1 MWTFLK
7 RVNLIRYLIVLRV
20 NRGLARLPACF
31 APELSLVLGAAIAN
45 RLPSREAQPW
55 QKALR
60 AWNDYGGP
68 ALVTSR
74 KKTEAA
80 PDAAWPIEAV
90 LFVYPGK
97 RNYGEGEPI
106 VWELKLLGESADH
119 GLFLEIILPALEEA
133 GFAADVPWHGPTTLW
148 GRYNLHAVYAA
159 RGPRWEP
166 VVMDGKLDLRY
177 RATAA
182 QWAEGLA
189 FEPTSTLA
197 AASAAAPTRLTWIT
211 PFDLQLA
218 SVDTPQRL
226 ADHRQ
231 KTISDARPPASLPPN
246 EVPSLEEILEALL
259 FRIGQLLPGKSPS
272 LAAGWEALDA
282 DGQADLTDALDQA
295 SHVSLLHYTLDPAP
309 KEWPG
314 RWLGAQVFSSIPL
327 AVIPYL
333 QLASLLHI
341 GRQTHFG
348 CGAFRLSGV

>member
-7 RVNLIRYLIVLRV
+7 AVNLIRYLIVLRV

-31 APELSLVLGAAIAN
+31 APEISLVLGAAIAN
-45 RLPSREAQPW
+45 RLPTREAQPW

-60 AWNDYGGP
+60 PWNDYGGP
-68 ALVTSR
+68 ALVTA
-74 KKTEAA
+74 KKKPETV

-90 LFVYPGK
+90 LFTYPGK

-106 VWELKLLGESADH
+106 VWELKLLGDSADH

-133 GFAADVPWHGPTTLW
+133 GFAADAPWHGPTTLW
-148 GRYNLHAVYAA
+148 GRYNIHAVYAA

-166 VVMDGKLDLRY
+166 VVVDGKLDLRY
-177 RATAA
+177 RATSA

-189 FEPTSTLA
+189 FEP
-197 AASAAAPTRLTWIT
+197 ASALTAAGEAALTRLTWLT

-218 SVDTPQRL
+218 SPDAP
-226 ADHRQ
+226 HRPNP
-231 KTISDARPPASLPPN
+231 SFEALPPN

-259 FRIGQLLPGKSPS
+259 CRLGQLLPVKSSS
-272 LAAGWEALDA
+272 LPAVWEALAA
-282 DGQADLTDALDQA
+282 DDQADLTDVLEQA
-295 SHVSLLHYTLDPAP
+295 SHVGLSRYALDPAP
-309 KEWPG
+309 KGWPG
-314 RWLGAQVFSSIPL
+314 RWLGAQVFSAMPP

-333 QLASLLHI
+333 QLASLLHL

-348 CGAFRLSGV
+348 CGAFRLSR